1 MTDMHRE
8 ALLTERQRFEQWY
21 LTQGK
26 YSFDPIGGRDCSMQ
40 WEAWQAAIRRE
51 VTKCRGCGGV
61 GWYTSHTTGYPHRV
75 PCKYCNKE
83 GKSALRYRDE
93 QEQTSV
99 WRCYKEYMSGDGGRV
114 HSEKFAKTKA
124 DMLIFK
130 SQGYDCEKLS
140 DEQEKQA

>member
-1 MTDMHRE
+1 MTNMHRE
-8 ALLTERQRFEQWY
+8 AFERVAKAN
-21 LTQGK
+21 G
-26 YSFDPIGGRDCSMQ
+26 FDIKRDKHLKEEYAETATHFAFIG
-40 WEAWQAAIRRE
+40 WQAAL
-51 VTKCRGCGGV
+51 C
-61 GWYTSHTTGYPHRV
+61 
-75 PCKYCNKE
+75 
-83 GKSALRYRDE
+83 YRDE
-93 QEQTSV
+93 QDQTGV

>member
-8 ALLTERQRFEQWY
+8 
-21 LTQGK
+21 G
-26 YSFDPIGGRDCSMQ
+26 FDKWWADTGEWLMSDRDGAEMT
-40 WEAWQAAIRRE
+40 WQAAM
-51 VTKCRGCGGV
+51 
-61 GWYTSHTTGYPHRV
+61 
-75 PCKYCNKE
+75 
-83 GKSALRYRDE
+83 RYRDE
-93 QEQTSV
+93 QDQTSV

-130 SQGYDCEKLS
+130 SQGYDCEKLC

>member
-8 ALLTERQRFEQWY
+8 AFEREFCRFP
-21 LTQGK
+21 
-26 YSFDPIGGRDCSMQ
+26 FDFYADRNADDDYKVESMRSR
-40 WEAWQAAIRRE
+40 WE
-51 VTKCRGCGGV
+51 
-61 GWYTSHTTGYPHRV
+61 GW
-75 PCKYCNKE
+75 CA
-83 GKSALRYRDE
+83 ALRYRDE

>member
-1 MTDMHRE
+1 MTDMHLE
-8 ALLTERQRFEQWY
+8 TFEQWFSV
-21 LTQGK
+21 TQP
-26 YSFDPIGGRDCSMQ
+26 YTNLRAYGGAKWAVEKKSA
-40 WEAWQAAIRRE
+40 AWHGFQAAM
-51 VTKCRGCGGV
+51 
-61 GWYTSHTTGYPHRV
+61 
-75 PCKYCNKE
+75 
-83 GKSALRYRDE
+83 RYRDE

-130 SQGYDCEKLS
+130 SQGYDCEKLC

>member
-8 ALLTERQRFEQWY
+8 AFERWCERRGIATSPEHRTYEYQQAYE
-21 LTQGK
+21 
-26 YSFDPIGGRDCSMQ
+26 D
-40 WEAWQAAIRRE
+40 WQAAM
-51 VTKCRGCGGV
+51 
-61 GWYTSHTTGYPHRV
+61 
-75 PCKYCNKE
+75 
-83 GKSALRYRDE
+83 RYRDE

-99 WRCYKEYMSGDGGRV
+99 WRCYKEYMSCDGGRV

-130 SQGYDCEKLS
+130 SQGYDCEKLC